1 MKNGDEITF
10 IYKDSKFVE
19 GKIYNIVRQI
29 LWLILYKDYVG
40 KNEEW
45 DAGDIKPF
53 NIKEMSNIKLKNM
66 ETKEAKTRFLI
77 NPIRH
82 PACDDCEE
90 PDCEGC
96 VWSGNYH
103 PEPDEKE

>member
-1 MKNGDEITF
+1 
-10 IYKDSKFVE
+10 
-19 GKIYNIVRQI
+19 
-29 LWLILYKDYVG
+29 
-40 KNEEW
+40 
-45 DAGDIKPF
+45 
-53 NIKEMSNIKLKNM
+53 M

-77 NPIRH
+77 NPVRH